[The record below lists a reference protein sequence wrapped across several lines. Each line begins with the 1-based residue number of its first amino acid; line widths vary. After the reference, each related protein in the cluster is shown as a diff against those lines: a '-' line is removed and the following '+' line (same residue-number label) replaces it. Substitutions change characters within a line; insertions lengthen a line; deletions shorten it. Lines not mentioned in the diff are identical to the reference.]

1 MATEQELKQAASL
14 FKTLCDY
21 LDENTWNY
29 KKADDSLGVTFGT
42 KGDDLPIPII
52 IRINPELMVLS
63 IYATMPFEIPEDMR
77 VPMVVAVTAATH
89 CMVDGG
95 FDYDVKS
102 GKILFRITSTFR
114 ESIIGKKLIEYML
127 GCACVMT
134 DEFNDKFYKMV
145 QEKMSAGEM
154 LDMIYKEA

>member
-29 KKADDSLGVTFGT
+29 TKSDDSLGVKLVT
-42 KGDDLPIPII
+42 KGDDLPIPVFV
-52 IRINPELMVLS
+52 RINPELMVLS
-63 IYATMPFEIPEDMR
+63 FYSSMTFDIPEDMR
-77 VPMVVAVTAATH
+77 LPMVVAVTAATH

-102 GKILFRITSTFR
+102 GHLLFRITSTYR

-127 GCACVMT
+127 GCTCVMA

-145 QEKMSAGEM
+145 QEKMSPGEM
-154 LDMIYKEA
+154 LEMIYKEA

>member
-1 MATEQELKQAASL
+1 MATEQELKQASNL

-21 LDENTWNY
+21 LDENGWKY
-29 KKADDSLGVTFGT
+29 DKSDDSLGITLITRGE
-42 KGDDLPIPII
+42 DLPIPVLV
-52 IRINPELMVLS
+52 RINPELMVLS
-63 IYATMPFEIPEDMR
+63 VYATMPFSVPEDMR

-95 FDYDVKS
+95 FDYDVTT
-102 GKILFRITSTFR
+102 GQIFFRITSTYR

-134 DEFNDKFYKMV
+134 DEFNDKFLLMI
-145 QEKMSAGEM
+145 QEKKSAGEM
-154 LDMIYKEA
+154 LDMIYEEA